1 MKFWETIE
9 NEIFRNDQLD
19 VYEKM
24 CLLVL
29 MSREEEEI
37 HLSSDE
43 LARYMGCGTITAKR
57 AFDSLRLKGYFTKD
71 YQKNPPKAREGSI
84 IKGEEEVVEI
94 TKILEGAPEDFQ
106 EGFFTSSD
114 FETGSETEVAK
125 APIDEEDERRRL
137 LTEYLLAPTEDTAKP
152 FVSKKESKKDL
163 VDDVIDLFDEK
174 ISFKEANILLAF
186 ANNDVDRI
194 KKQYKIA
201 KQSQVSDTMG
211 VLINALQRKES
222 NIIKSSEEGVGE
234 KSQIDANRLR
244 KMQAYR
250 NGGIK

>member
-1 MKFWETIE
+1 MKFWQTIE
-9 NEIFRNDQLD
+9 NEIFKNDQLD

-29 MSREEEEI
+29 MSRDEEEI
-37 HLSSDE
+37 HLSSEE
-43 LARYMGCGTITAKR
+43 LAQYMGCGTITAKR

-71 YQKNPPKAREGSI
+71 YQKSPPKAREGSI
-84 IKGEEEVVEI
+84 LKDEEEVVEI
-94 TKILEGAPEDFQ
+94 TKVLQETHDGFQ
-106 EGFFTSSD
+106 EGFFTSNLPN
-114 FETGSETEVAK
+114 SESEAINK
-125 APIDEEDERRRL
+125 PEDDEDARRRL
-137 LTEYLLAPTEDTAKP
+137 LAEYLLAPNEEAAKT

-163 VDDVIDLFDEK
+163 VDEVIALFDEK

-186 ANNDVDRI
+186 ANNDLDRI

-222 NIIKSSEEGVGE
+222 NVIKSSDEGVGE